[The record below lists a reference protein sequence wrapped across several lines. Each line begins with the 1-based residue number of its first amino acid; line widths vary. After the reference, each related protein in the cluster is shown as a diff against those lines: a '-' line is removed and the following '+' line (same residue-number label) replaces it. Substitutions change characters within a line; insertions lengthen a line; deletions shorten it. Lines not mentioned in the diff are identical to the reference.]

1 MKHVI
6 LPDDVRRSLAFYLAM
21 EEFVAREIEG
31 EAFFVWRVEPTVIFG
46 RNQVLENEVN
56 LEYCRE
62 HGVDIVRRKSGGG
75 CVYSDLG
82 NIMVSYISRRGDV
95 SEVFDRYMTALTEA
109 LRALGV
115 PAEKSGRNDI
125 LVEGRKISGNAF
137 HQLPDRSI
145 VHGTLLY
152 STDLEALTE
161 AIRPPVEKLQRHGV
175 KSVRQRVMNL
185 SEYVALMTEPD
196 DALKSPESLE
206 EYLVRYFTDGEI
218 HLDENDLGV
227 IARSEATWQSVDMV
241 LALGGGAVMTAE
253 CAEIV
258 HSDTICI
265 YLKASVETL
274 MEHLSGQTDG
284 RPMLGDSDLRTRIED
299 LMALRSD
306 TYEKTAHIIIDTD
319 GKPIE
324 AVASEIISIIREEQ
338 FCTN

>member
-6 LPDDVRRSLAFYLAM
+6 LPDNVRRSLAFYLAM
-21 EEFVAREIEG
+21 EEFVASEVEG
-31 EAFFVWRVEPTVIFG
+31 EAFFVWSVEPTVIYG

-75 CVYSDLG
+75 CVYSDMG
-82 NIMVSYISRRGDV
+82 NIMISYVSGRGNV
-95 SEVFDRYMTALTEA
+95 AEVFDRYMTALAEA

-175 KSVRQRVMNL
+175 ESVRQRVVNL
-185 SEYVALMTEPD
+185 SEYVQSMADPAAELM
-196 DALKSPESLE
+196 SPEALE
-206 EYLVRYFTDGEI
+206 TYLVNRFTDGEI
-218 HLDENDLGV
+218 LLTEEDV
-227 IARSEATWQSVDMV
+227 I
-241 LALGGGAVMTAE
+241 
-253 CAEIV
+253 
-258 HSDTICI
+258 
-265 YLKASVETL
+265 K
-274 MEHLSGQTDG
+274 
-284 RPMLGDSDLRTRIED
+284 IE
-299 LMALRSD
+299 LITD
-306 TYEKTAHIIIDTD
+306 TY
-319 GKPIE
+319 G
-324 AVASEIISIIREEQ
+324 R
-338 FCTN
+338 

>member
-6 LPDDVRRSLAFYLAM
+6 LPDDIRRSLAFYLAM

-31 EAFFVWRVEPTVIFG
+31 EAFFVWRVEPTVIYG

-82 NIMVSYISRRGDV
+82 NIMVSYVSRRGDV

-125 LVEGRKISGNAF
+125 LVEGRKVSGNAF

-175 KSVRQRVMNL
+175 ESVRQRVMNL
-185 SEYVALMTEPD
+185 SEYVALMTDPD
-196 DALKSPESLE
+196 DSLKSPEALE
-206 EYLVRYFTDGEI
+206 KYLVGYFSDGEI

-227 IARSEATWQSVDMV
+227 IARSEATWQSV
-241 LALGGGAVMTAE
+241 
-253 CAEIV
+253 
-258 HSDTICI
+258 
-265 YLKASVETL
+265 
-274 MEHLSGQTDG
+274 
-284 RPMLGDSDLRTRIED
+284 
-299 LMALRSD
+299 
-306 TYEKTAHIIIDTD
+306 
-319 GKPIE
+319 
-324 AVASEIISIIREEQ
+324 
-338 FCTN
+338 

>member
-6 LPDDVRRSLAFYLAM
+6 LPDNIRRSLAFYLAM
-21 EEFVAREIEG
+21 EEFVAMKVED
-31 EAFFVWRVEPTVIFG
+31 EAFFVWRVEPTVIYG
-46 RNQVLENEVN
+46 RNQVIENEVN

-175 KSVRQRVMNL
+175 ESVRQRVMNL
-185 SEYVALMTEPD
+185 SEYVALMTESD
-196 DALKSPESLE
+196 DALKSPEALE
-206 EYLVRYFTDGEI
+206 EYLVGYFTDGEI
-218 HLDENDLGV
+218 VLNENDLEK
-227 IARSEATWQSVDMV
+227 IKLIT
-241 LALGGGAVMTAE
+241 
-253 CAEIV
+253 
-258 HSDTICI
+258 
-265 YLKASVETL
+265 
-274 MEHLSGQTDG
+274 
-284 RPMLGDSDLRTRIED
+284 
-299 LMALRSD
+299 D
-306 TYEKTAHIIIDTD
+306 TY
-319 GKPIE
+319 G
-324 AVASEIISIIREEQ
+324 R
-338 FCTN
+338 

>member
-95 SEVFDRYMTALTEA
+95 SEVFDRYLTSLTEA
-109 LRALGV
+109 LRSLGV

-125 LVEGRKISGNAF
+125 LVEGRKVSGNAF
-137 HQLPDRSI
+137 HQLTDRSI

-152 STDLEALTE
+152 ATDLKALTE
-161 AIRPPVEKLQRHGV
+161 AIKPPVEKLQRHGV
-175 KSVRQRVMNL
+175 ESVRQRVLNL
-185 SEYVALMTEPD
+185 SEYVATMDNPA
-196 DALKSPESLE
+196 DALKSPEALE
-206 EYLVRYFTDGEI
+206 RYLVEYFTDGEI
-218 HLDENDLGV
+218 HLDENDLDV
-227 IARSEATWQSVDMV
+227 IARSEATWQSV
-241 LALGGGAVMTAE
+241 
-253 CAEIV
+253 
-258 HSDTICI
+258 
-265 YLKASVETL
+265 
-274 MEHLSGQTDG
+274 
-284 RPMLGDSDLRTRIED
+284 
-299 LMALRSD
+299 
-306 TYEKTAHIIIDTD
+306 
-319 GKPIE
+319 
-324 AVASEIISIIREEQ
+324 
-338 FCTN
+338 

>member
-6 LPDDVRRSLAFYLAM
+6 LPDDIRRSLAFYLAM

-31 EAFFVWRVEPTVIFG
+31 EAFFVWRVEPTVIYG

-82 NIMVSYISRRGDV
+82 NIMVSYVSRRGDV

-125 LVEGRKISGNAF
+125 LVEGRKVSGNAF

-175 KSVRQRVMNL
+175 ESVRQRVMNL

-196 DALKSPESLE
+196 DALKSPEALVK
-206 EYLVRYFTDGEI
+206 YLVGYFSDGEI

-227 IARSEATWQSVDMV
+227 IARSEATWQSV
-241 LALGGGAVMTAE
+241 
-253 CAEIV
+253 
-258 HSDTICI
+258 
-265 YLKASVETL
+265 
-274 MEHLSGQTDG
+274 
-284 RPMLGDSDLRTRIED
+284 
-299 LMALRSD
+299 
-306 TYEKTAHIIIDTD
+306 
-319 GKPIE
+319 
-324 AVASEIISIIREEQ
+324 
-338 FCTN
+338 